1 MFQVGLVRNIY
12 VDSSVLNADHNCISP
27 IIAATHALQHQ
38 HSDKCLLDVT
48 DDFIDLNSV
57 LLQIWMDSNV
67 YLYGSMFDTDKTAEK
82 LLCGCGA
89 AVADTGITTI
99 CKSHKLATH
108 IQTSHNLRL
117 MPQYV
122 ITNRTT
128 YTELFAANGVIIFY
142 IDNTLAENRQSLLD
156 NLCLTMTANI

>member
-12 VDSSVLNADHNCISP
+12 VDSSVLNADHDCISQ
-27 IIAATHALQHQ
+27 IIAATHALQQQ

-48 DDFIDLNSV
+48 DDFITLNRV

-67 YLYGSMFDTDKTAEK
+67 YVYGSMINTDKAAEK

-89 AVADTGITTI
+89 AVVDTGIKNI
-99 CKSHKLATH
+99 VNSDKLATH
-108 IQTSHNLRL
+108 IQSSRNLRL

-128 YTELFAANGVIIFY
+128 YTELFATNGVIIFY
-142 IDNTLAENRQSLLD
+142 IDNTLNEGRQCLLD
-156 NLCLTMTANI
+156 NLCVTMSANI